1 MSIERV
7 LQKEG
12 KLLSDLSHMV
22 NFTLIIKVLKY
33 LSVFVREVRYQLLE
47 ELLRGDCGVH
57 ELAQGDVRLFPH
69 ALSRVS
75 QPEM

>member
-12 KLLSDLSHMV
+12 KLLTDLSHMV
-22 NFTLIIKVLKY
+22 NFTLIKVPKY
-33 LSVFVREVRYQLLE
+33 LSVFVREMRYQLLE

-57 ELAQGDVRLFPH
+57 ELAQGDVCLLPH

-75 QPEM
+75 QPVM

>member
-22 NFTLIIKVLKY
+22 NFTLIKVLKY
-33 LSVFVREVRYQLLE
+33 LSVFVREMRYQLLE

-57 ELAQGDVRLFPH
+57 ELAQGDVRLLPH

>member
-12 KLLSDLSHMV
+12 KLLSNLSQMV
-22 NFTLIIKVLKY
+22 NFTLIKVPKY
-33 LSVFVREVRYQLLE
+33 LSVFVREMRYQLLE

-57 ELAQGDVRLFPH
+57 ELAQGDVCLLPH